1 VGYFATPFD
10 YSQIQRTS
18 TTTITITITTTTTTS
33 TPQSLKHFLLFL
45 PSVLSSQGSSGQWQR
60 SDCE

>member
-10 YSQIQRTS
+10 YRQIQR
-18 TTTITITITTTTTTS
+18 TTTITITITITTTS